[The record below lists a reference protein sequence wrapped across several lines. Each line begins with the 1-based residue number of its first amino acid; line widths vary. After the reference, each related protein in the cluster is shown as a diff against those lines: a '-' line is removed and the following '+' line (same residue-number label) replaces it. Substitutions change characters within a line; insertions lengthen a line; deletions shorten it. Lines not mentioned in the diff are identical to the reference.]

1 MSWSSDVRTRRSGTT
16 FAVTGRTRQES
27 PANRRVA
34 DRAWSAAIPVDC
46 CSCTRVK
53 DVAGAPRPITHG
65 RQVDMRGSD
74 ARDGPRSMRST
85 TAQLGPAV
93 KHVLALL
100 EPARR
105 PPVPQVEYGYLDL
118 LGNEDPTGAHPG
130 Q

>member
-53 DVAGAPRPITHG
+53 DVAGAPRPITDG
-65 RQVDMRGSD
+65 PQDDVRGSD
-74 ARDGPRSMRST
+74 AREGPRSMGGT
-85 TAQLGPAV
+85 TAPAGRAV
-93 KHVLALL
+93 KPGVAQL
-100 EPARR
+100 EA
-105 PPVPQVEYGYLDL
+105 
-118 LGNEDPTGAHPG
+118 
-130 Q
+130 